1 MTKIRFYFL
10 AAIFLT
16 VPIVYAWL
24 YIPFMTGTL
33 ADAIQYSFPGLR
45 WTGFESVKVFVFLL
59 FMIGALVS
67 FFSEYTVRE
76 KYNISR
82 VFLLSLLVFFV
93 WSVSSYFLNKN
104 INPYFFTGNQEK
116 THGLVFYA

>member
-24 YIPFMTGTL
+24 YIPFMSGTL
-33 ADAIQYSFPGLR
+33 ADAIPYIFSGLR
-45 WTGFESVKVFVFLL
+45 WTGFESVKVLVFLL

-104 INPYFFTGNQEK
+104 INPYVFTGNQEK